1 MGTAFAPTYDS
12 LVISNIKNT
21 IVYCCRIYLMPILR
35 NTLENWKIYFVNS
48 FIFWTTP
55 EKDLLKVHRILMN
68 YMTQGNSI

>member
-1 MGTAFAPTYDS
+1 
-12 LVISNIKNT
+12 
-21 IVYCCRIYLMPILR
+21 MPILR

-68 YMTQGNSI
+68 YMTQENQFRRRF

>member
-1 MGTAFAPTYDS
+1 
-12 LVISNIKNT
+12 
-21 IVYCCRIYLMPILR
+21 MPILR

-68 YMTQGNSI
+68 YMTQGNSIYTSIVKKNPFLDFLIFNDGDNIITD

>member
-1 MGTAFAPTYDS
+1 
-12 LVISNIKNT
+12 
-21 IVYCCRIYLMPILR
+21 MPILR
-35 NTLENWKIYFVNS
+35 NTLENWKIYLVNS